1 MHAVLL
7 YYYKKVLT
15 NQTTTMKSLFKTLHG
30 ETSAATIEARGYDMQ
45 RIPPKLKMTHG
56 VISIRLA
63 APRPPM
69 NPKGAA
75 AGDLSAPY
83 LFAGNSLMTS
93 TTPGATALLSPL
105 DASGPRPVA

>member
-1 MHAVLL
+1 
-7 YYYKKVLT
+7 
-15 NQTTTMKSLFKTLHG
+15 
-30 ETSAATIEARGYDMQ
+30 MQ

-63 APRPPM
+63 APPPPM

-83 LFAGNSLMTS
+83 LFAGKSLMTS